1 MVDAEKHIEYW
12 RKGSEEDWEVAHE
25 LLGSGRVR
33 HSLFFAHLALEKVLK
48 AHVCRQTQDIA
59 PRIHRLD
66 RLAEIAGISISPDHK
81 RILVRMNDFNLKG
94 RYPESLAILP
104 TLAEARGYLAEAQ
117 EAYEWL
123 MKQL

>member
-1 MVDAEKHIEYW
+1 MVDAGRHIEYW
-12 RKGSEEDWEVAHE
+12 RRGSEEDWEVAGE
-25 LLGSGRVR
+25 LIGAGRIR
-33 HSLFFAHLALEKVLK
+33 HGLFFAHLALEKVLK
-48 AHVCRQTQDIA
+48 AHVCRRMQDIA

-66 RLAEIAGISISPDHK
+66 RLAEIAGIALPSDHQ

-94 RYPESLAILP
+94 RYPESLATLP
-104 TLAEARGYLAEAQ
+104 TLAEARDYLAEAQ